1 MKKIQLF
8 LLQFLLIS
16 ITQHTNAQLP
26 VKTEYTV
33 EMGGTSGKGTY
44 APMWLT
50 ANRQGL
56 SSANTENGYLRAGI
70 AHTMPLNQHFGFSA
84 GLDLAT
90 AYNFTSSFI
99 IQQAYADLSYR
110 WLNLSI
116 GSKERLPELK
126 NSKLSSGGMVES
138 NNARP
143 IPQIRLEVPDYV
155 AIPGT
160 HKWLHLKGHIAYG
173 RFTDDKWQEH
183 FTSIGNPYTIDVL
196 YHSKSLFAKV
206 GNKEHFPVEFEGGI
220 QMSAQ
225 FGGDQY
231 IAGQKEPVIDMP
243 TRFVDFMRV
252 LVPMAG
258 DDTTPEGEQVNIYGN
273 HVGSWNFAATAYL
286 NRWKV
291 KIYYEHYFDDH
302 SQMFFQYGR
311 WKDGHIGLEITFPK
325 NRFIDTFVY
334 EGLGTKDQTGPML
347 YDSFWGKFEEQISA
361 KDNYYNH
368 YLYQGWQH
376 WGMGIGNPLL
386 PGPIYNK
393 NGQIT
398 FISNR
403 VLAHHIGFCGS
414 PCQSL
419 SYRMLLSYSRHW
431 GTYDNP
437 LNEIKKQFNSLF
449 EVTYAPQQL
458 KGWSFTVSGAMD
470 RGSIL
475 EIIMVECWLSAN
487 KELSNRAINRN
498 FNCQPNQ
505 HMKQIL
511 LFILFMLGISSCD
524 KAPINGK
531 LDGRWQL
538 MTIEYT
544 NGKIEECNRIYYSI
558 QLHLVEISAKGGNGG
573 THIGRFS
580 YKGDE
585 VTMSEF
591 RHRGDEEKLTTLN
604 ELKPFGLNQ
613 AINHLK
619 VEKATGKKLILKSD
633 YARLTFRKF

>member
-1 MKKIQLF
+1 MKMEKIMQDIFKRLINEIF
-8 LLQFLLIS
+8 LLKFKPYGWKKQGSNFRYIDASGLGRVINFQKSKWNTADELEFFINYGLYIEIDNQLVNKSFKEYECQF
-16 ITQHTNAQLP
+16 
-26 VKTEYTV
+26 
-33 EMGGTSGKGTY
+33 
-44 APMWLT
+44 
-50 ANRQGL
+50 
-56 SSANTENGYLRAGI
+56 RAR
-70 AHTMPLNQHFGFSA
+70 T
-84 GLDLAT
+84 GLDKG
-90 AYNFTSSFI
+90 SFHLNSDTDFETL
-99 IQQAYADLSYR
+99 QRRVEQALD
-110 WLNLSI
+110 
-116 GSKERLPELK
+116 E
-126 NSKLSSGGMVES
+126 
-138 NNARP
+138 
-143 IPQIRLEVPDYV
+143 
-155 AIPGT
+155 AINQ
-160 HKWLHLKGHIAYG
+160 
-173 RFTDDKWQEH
+173 FD
-183 FTSIGNPYTIDVL
+183 
-196 YHSKSLFAKV
+196 KV

-470 RGSIL
+470 RGNLLGNNYGGMLVIRKQG
-475 EIIMVECWLSAN
+475 IIKSGN
-487 KELSNRAINRN
+487 K
-498 FNCQPNQ
+498 
-505 HMKQIL
+505 
-511 LFILFMLGISSCD
+511 
-524 KAPINGK
+524 
-531 LDGRWQL
+531 
-538 MTIEYT
+538 
-544 NGKIEECNRIYYSI
+544 
-558 QLHLVEISAKGGNGG
+558 
-573 THIGRFS
+573 
-580 YKGDE
+580 
-585 VTMSEF
+585 
-591 RHRGDEEKLTTLN
+591 
-604 ELKPFGLNQ
+604 
-613 AINHLK
+613 
-619 VEKATGKKLILKSD
+619 
-633 YARLTFRKF
+633 

>member
-116 GSKERLPELK
+116 GSKERLP
-126 NSKLSSGGMVES
+126 
-138 NNARP
+138 
-143 IPQIRLEVPDYV
+143 
-155 AIPGT
+155 
-160 HKWLHLKGHIAYG
+160 
-173 RFTDDKWQEH
+173 EH

-470 RGSIL
+470 RGNLLGNNYGGMLVIRKQG
-475 EIIMVECWLSAN
+475 IIKSGN
-487 KELSNRAINRN
+487 K
-498 FNCQPNQ
+498 
-505 HMKQIL
+505 
-511 LFILFMLGISSCD
+511 
-524 KAPINGK
+524 
-531 LDGRWQL
+531 
-538 MTIEYT
+538 
-544 NGKIEECNRIYYSI
+544 
-558 QLHLVEISAKGGNGG
+558 
-573 THIGRFS
+573 
-580 YKGDE
+580 
-585 VTMSEF
+585 
-591 RHRGDEEKLTTLN
+591 
-604 ELKPFGLNQ
+604 
-613 AINHLK
+613 
-619 VEKATGKKLILKSD
+619 
-633 YARLTFRKF
+633 